1 MAKMIQKLEVDFV
14 EKELKIY
21 TPVLNKVPEII
32 NTILLSCFFLK
43 LKKKNAALF
52 NLLRLII

>member
-1 MAKMIQKLEVDFV
+1 MIQKLEVDFV